1 MHAPHRGGTTE
12 SGRTGRH
19 HTTPPGLT
27 PDTEFLIMPKADNK
41 HTPSR
46 RTMLTGASAA
56 ILAGAAATAV
66 AHVAPAVP
74 DGADGADA
82 ELIRLH
88 LALVAQLDEVAR
100 VQDAL
105 HHLPLSPASNAL
117 EQRWDAADGVWWN
130 IADQIA
136 GIPARGVPGQ
146 RAKAAALLLVLEHGV
161 LTDIGDT
168 LDDIAAG
175 NAGDPDHRL
184 ALSLARDLIGGTPA

>member
-1 MHAPHRGGTTE
+1 
-12 SGRTGRH
+12 
-19 HTTPPGLT
+19 
-27 PDTEFLIMPKADNK
+27 MPKATDN
-41 HTPSR
+41 HTPTPSPSPSR
-46 RTMLTGASAA
+46 RTLLTGTAA
-56 ILAGAAATAV
+56 ALLAGAAAVTAASAV
-66 AHVAPAVP
+66 PAAPA
-74 DGADGADA
+74 GADGADG
-82 ELIRLH
+82 ELIRLR

-117 EQRWDAADGVWWN
+117 EQRLDAADGVWWN

-175 NAGDPDHRL
+175 TAGDPDHRL